1 MSLRVYL
8 DTSVLGADLDTEST
22 ERVDATR
29 RFFTWLAQ
37 GKHVACVSA
46 VTRREVDDAPE
57 RIRARIREILAGLNL
72 EILGE
77 TDDSIALAR
86 AYVERGALGPNAF
99 DDARHLAIA
108 AVHGV
113 DIVVSWN
120 FRHMVNYFKRQRVH
134 AINLELGWPLV
145 GIVAPTELLEEG
157 QDDG

>member
-1 MSLRVYL
+1 MPLRIYL
-8 DTSVLGADLDTEST
+8 DTSVLGAELDTESA
-22 ERVDATR
+22 ERVSATR
-29 RFFTWLAQ
+29 QFFVWLAH
-37 GKHVACVSA
+37 GKHMACVSA
-46 VTRREVDDAPE
+46 VTRREIADAPE
-57 RIRARIREILAGLNL
+57 RVRERIRETLAGLDL

-86 AYVERGALGPNAF
+86 TYVERGALGPNAL

-134 AINLELGWPLV
+134 AINLEFGWPLV

-157 QDDG
+157 QEDD